1 MDERAGRIADRRRQL
16 DSLLESKRG
25 VLTDAGLWEDVDPDD
40 VRMALV
46 KQGIISQARIDSC
59 TVKEMTDA
67 GIPLMVAKA
76 LKGSAEAGAGS
87 GAGGIAAA
95 GDSAIAALSAQLN
108 DVKHEVSAQLS
119 AQLNDV
125 KHEVAEVKRE
135 FKRLKGATTTTT
147 THADIGKAL
156 LDTSRVCDFAE
167 VLPDMGELKLSEL
180 VQAALPHVADWGSA
194 TEEKELQA
202 MFFDACKAMLLV
214 IKSQLTALDTHK
226 SNYYKH
232 PTAKIDVALSLCP
245 QALWASHGAPAELKT
260 TFLASSKYT
269 TAVGQGRD
277 TFSKVLEQQ
286 PGRLFMLVLLLAK
299 AQIEVWRMKKGD
311 MAVRTGVRDFAW
323 AADNTGFQANLSVGR
338 RRFEPVAVKVA
349 PAAHVDHE
357 VKIIKKLNEH
367 SIAHVPD
374 WIASGSMLEE
384 PSLSYMVMRPLGQ
397 HISDTADPALIV
409 QVVQDVASVIE
420 HIAQLGLLHRDI
432 SPSNIIVHNNRGFL
446 LDYHVACEVAT
457 AARAPTRLTG
467 KLVYS
472 SLSLHEGYG
481 DQQHTVAADLESLFY
496 TFLDLAT
503 KEGNSKALL
512 WRKTEQGTMQA
523 MKHNTMTVGA
533 VWRRVLAMCVEE
545 LCPLLQALHDVFFS
559 SAADIAGTE
568 MYVYTGMVATFAS
581 FMTAFTRGS
590 ADFALQ

>member
-76 LKGSAEAGAGS
+76 LKGSGAQTAEAGAGS

-323 AADNTGFQANLSVGR
+323 AADNTGFQLLAAFMSATPDQLGYNTSSIPTELSIEGGQTVMKFVPIAYIQRSHAQTTSVFQANLSVGR

-420 HIAQLGLLHRDI
+420 HIAQLGLLHRQVHI
-432 SPSNIIVHNNRGFL
+432 SSGS
-446 LDYHVACEVAT
+446 
-457 AARAPTRLTG
+457 RLCWFF
-467 KLVYS
+467 
-472 SLSLHEGYG
+472 H
-481 DQQHTVAADLESLFY
+481 AF
-496 TFLDLAT
+496 
-503 KEGNSKALL
+503 
-512 WRKTEQGTMQA
+512 MQ
-523 MKHNTMTVGA
+523 K
-533 VWRRVLAMCVEE
+533 
-545 LCPLLQALHDVFFS
+545 
-559 SAADIAGTE
+559 
-568 MYVYTGMVATFAS
+568 
-581 FMTAFTRGS
+581 
-590 ADFALQ
+590 